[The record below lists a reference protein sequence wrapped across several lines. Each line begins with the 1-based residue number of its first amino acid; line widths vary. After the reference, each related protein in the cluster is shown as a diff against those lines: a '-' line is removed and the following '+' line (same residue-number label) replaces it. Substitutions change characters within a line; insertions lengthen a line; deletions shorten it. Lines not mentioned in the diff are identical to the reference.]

1 MATGLEIFGA
11 LMGGDVALKNRN
23 IELAQQQQTQKDKET
38 EERNKLLENF
48 DIGNSPTGTSIDNI
62 LPGLFPK
69 GTTMQRKPSNLDQM
83 IQYFPGL
90 QGLIDMGGGK
100 PNTPG
105 NTINPNTTDLS
116 KVYMKGKDPKTGK
129 DKIYEMLPE
138 DNIEE
143 YKKKGWTVIGA
154 E

>member
-23 IELAQQQQTQKDKET
+23 IELAQQQQTQKDKEM
-38 EERNKLLENF
+38 EERNQLLENF

-90 QGLIDMGGGK
+90 QNLIDIGGGK
-100 PNTPG
+100 STINTRPNTKAFIVG
-105 NTINPNTTDLS
+105 N
-116 KVYMKGKDPKTGK
+116 
-129 DKIYEMLPE
+129 KIYDIP
-138 DNIEE
+138 
-143 YKKKGWTVIGA
+143 A
-154 E
+154 EQIKEFKIKYPTALEAQ